1 MKKYHL
7 ILLSVLSGLLLA
19 MAWPTRG
26 FPGLLFVAF
35 IPLFFIEDYIDARRN
50 DFNRFSVLFYVY
62 PAFLIW
68 CGLTT
73 YWIWKSTPAGAVGA
87 VMVNALLMAFVFN
100 IFHITKRNI
109 FSPWR
114 AHYILVFYWISF
126 EFFHLHW
133 ELNWPWLNL
142 GNGFANYI
150 KWIQWYEF
158 TGAFGGTLWVL
169 VVNILIYHLFIK
181 INGIKP
187 QGASLLKLW
196 SESNKPW
203 ALFSRASLGKL
214 KLIFSSAEAEREGGM
229 KQKAKPIKKI
239 LSPAVSALLFI
250 LIPLIISLYI
260 YHNYREKLNPVSIII
275 TQPNIDPYTEQY
287 TLPPDQIIEK
297 NLDLAISELDEETD
311 FIVCPESAIQE
322 QVWENRLEYS
332 GSLKQLKKFIYE
344 HPRTGIVIGA
354 STFREFLPGEEISRT
369 ARKFSDVDLYYDA
382 YNTVFY
388 LDTTD
393 IIQLSHKSRLTPGVE
408 ILPYSRYLKFIEK
421 FAIDL
426 GGTIGTLGTDPERK
440 VFIRQPDSLK
450 FAAVICYESV
460 FGEFFSQFVR
470 NGAELMFIITNDG
483 WWGDTPGHRQHLLFA
498 PLRAIETRRSIA
510 RSANTGISAFINHR
524 GDICQSIG
532 YWKPGVIKQDINAN
546 SRLTFYTK
554 YGNYIA
560 RISCF
565 ISGIFLLCSLAS
577 ALMKRKIRI

>member
-7 ILLSVLSGLLLA
+7 ILLSVLSGLLLT

-35 IPLFFIEDYIDARRN
+35 IPLLFIEDYIDARRN
-50 DFNRFSVLFYVY
+50 DFNRFSILFYVY

-73 YWIWKSTPAGAVGA
+73 CWIWNSTPAGAVGA
-87 VMVNALLMAFVFN
+87 VVLNALIMAFVFN

-181 INGIKP
+181 I
-187 QGASLLKLW
+187 
-196 SESNKPW
+196 
-203 ALFSRASLGKL
+203 
-214 KLIFSSAEAEREGGM
+214 

-239 LSPAVSALLFI
+239 LLPVVSALLFI
-250 LIPLIISLYI
+250 LIPLIISFYI
-260 YHNYREKLNPVSIII
+260 YHNYREKLKPVSIII
-275 TQPNIDPYTEQY
+275 TQPNVDPYTEQY

-369 ARKFSDVDLYYDA
+369 ARKFSDVDRYYDA

-440 VFIRQPDSLK
+440 VFIRQSDSLK

-483 WWGDTPGHRQHLLFA
+483 WWGNTPGHRQHLLFA

-554 YGNYIA
+554 HGNYIA

-565 ISGIFLLCSLAS
+565 ISGIFLLYTLAA